1 MIGKDDFVLPKTLHA
16 REGSSLKTAIIF
28 DCEFLCLEG
37 SQRRF
42 WCAAHDPDPVIAQ
55 IGAVKLGLEGD
66 ILIVDTFKAY
76 VRPIDRFGKRYTL
89 DPFFTKLTGITEEDI
104 ESEGLALET
113 ALAQVNS
120 FSDGSRFW
128 SWGKDE
134 LNMVAISCYVAGI
147 QAPIPAHRFDNAVKL
162 LLAAGMP
169 AEDLAKTPSNKL
181 AEYFEIEHPP
191 LLGHDAL
198 DDALSVSYTLQ
209 HLMKAGRLQ
218 PHVFDGE

>member
-1 MIGKDDFVLPKTLHA
+1 M
-16 REGSSLKTAIIF
+16 KTAIIF

-55 IGAVKLGLEGD
+55 IGAVRLGLESD
-66 ILIVDTFKAY
+66 FPILETLKAY
-76 VRPIDRFGKRYTL
+76 VRPFDRFGNRYPL
-89 DPFFTKLTGITEEDI
+89 DPFFTKLTGITEENI
-104 ESEGLALET
+104 EAEGVALQD
-113 ALAQVNS
+113 ALSSVDR
-120 FSDGSRFW
+120 FSGGARFW

-147 QAPIPAHRFDNAVKL
+147 QTPIPAHRFANAVKL

-169 AEDLAKTPSNKL
+169 VDDLARTPSNKL
-181 AEYFEIEHPP
+181 ADYYNVQHP
-191 LLGHDAL
+191 LLQGHDAL

-209 HLMKAGRLQ
+209 HLMKAGKLR
-218 PHVFDGE
+218 PEVFEAA

>member
-1 MIGKDDFVLPKTLHA
+1 M
-16 REGSSLKTAIIF
+16 KTAIIF

-55 IGAVKLGLEGD
+55 IGAVRLGLEND
-66 ILIVDTFKAY
+66 FPLLDTYKAY
-76 VRPIDRFGKRYTL
+76 VQPIDRFGRRYAL
-89 DPFFTKLTGITEEDI
+89 DPFFTKLTGITEENI
-104 ESEGLALET
+104 ESQGTSLQNALSSFD
-113 ALAQVNS
+113 S
-120 FSDGSRFW
+120 FSNGARCW

-147 QAPIPAHRFDNAVKL
+147 EPSIPAHRFDNAVKL

-169 AEDLAKTPSNKL
+169 VEDLAKTPSNKL
-181 AEYFEIEHPP
+181 ADYYRVEHPP
-191 LLGHDAL
+191 LQGHDAL

-209 HLMKAGRLQ
+209 HLMKTGKLLPEA
-218 PHVFDGE
+218 FDHTVASHSS

>member
-1 MIGKDDFVLPKTLHA
+1 M
-16 REGSSLKTAIIF
+16 KTAIVF

-66 ILIVDTFKAY
+66 YPLLDTFKAY
-76 VRPIDRFGKRYTL
+76 VQPIDRFGDRYAL
-89 DPFFTKLTGITEEDI
+89 DPFFTKLTGISEENI
-104 ESEGLALET
+104 QAEGVALQD
-113 ALAQVNS
+113 ALAGVDR
-120 FSDGSRFW
+120 FSDGARFW

-147 QAPIPAHRFDNAVKL
+147 APSIPAYRFDNAVKL
-162 LLAAGMP
+162 LIAAGMP
-169 AEDLAKTPSNKL
+169 IEDLARTPSNKL
-181 AEYFEIEHPP
+181 ADYYGVEHPP
-191 LLGHDAL
+191 LQGHDAL

-209 HLMKAGRLQ
+209 YLLRTGKLQ
-218 PHVFDGE
+218 PDVFDRT

>member
-1 MIGKDDFVLPKTLHA
+1 M
-16 REGSSLKTAIIF
+16 KTAIIF

-66 ILIVDTFKAY
+66 FPIADTFKAY
-76 VRPIDRFGKRYTL
+76 VRPIDRFGNRYAL
-89 DPFFTKLTGITEEDI
+89 DPFFTKLTGITEENV
-104 ESEGLALET
+104 EAEGVPLQDALKK
-113 ALAQVNS
+113 VDS
-120 FSDGSRFW
+120 FSGGSRFW

-169 AEDLAKTPSNKL
+169 VEDLAKTPSNKL
-181 AEYFEIEHPP
+181 ADYYNVQHPP
-191 LLGHDAL
+191 LQGHDAL
-198 DDALSVSYTLQ
+198 DDALSVSYTLR
-209 HLMKAGRLQ
+209 HLLNAGMLKPQ
-218 PHVFDGE
+218 VFDIE

>member
-1 MIGKDDFVLPKTLHA
+1 M
-16 REGSSLKTAIIF
+16 KTAIVF

-66 ILIVDTFKAY
+66 YPLLDTFKAY
-76 VRPIDRFGKRYTL
+76 VQPIDRFGDRYAL
-89 DPFFTKLTGITEEDI
+89 DPFFTKLTGITEENI
-104 ESEGLALET
+104 EAEGVALQD
-113 ALAQVNS
+113 ALAGVDR
-120 FSDGSRFW
+120 FSDGARFW

-147 QAPIPAHRFDNAVKL
+147 APSIPAYRFDNAVKL
-162 LLAAGMP
+162 LIAAGMP
-169 AEDLAKTPSNKL
+169 IEDLARTPSNKL
-181 AEYFEIEHPP
+181 ADYYGVEHPP
-191 LLGHDAL
+191 LQGHDAL

-209 HLMKAGRLQ
+209 YLLRTGKLQ
-218 PHVFDGE
+218 PDVFDRT